1 MKTKYKQKYI
11 ESTENQKWKTVK
23 DEQPVKSVKWDCGN
37 EVFVCKLEGGDEY
50 TCGWKDFY
58 RKHVELST
66 KRSEYFDILKS
77 DTNSENFEISTWM
90 CFMNGFLH
98 YLESLPEEIPLNKS
112 VHINNKGLTDYIFDR
127 TDDLCDSLSIDE
139 APDWLVNDIK
149 NLVKCPDMMLY
160 MIED

>member
-1 MKTKYKQKYI
+1 MKEKYKTKYI
-11 ESTENQKWKTVK
+11 ESTEAQKWKTVGT
-23 DEQPVKSVKWDCGN
+23 EIPLTSVEWDNEN
-37 EVFVCKLEGGDEY
+37 EVFNCKTKKGKEY
-50 TCGWKDFY
+50 SCDWKSFFTN
-58 RKHVELST
+58 HVELST
-66 KRSEYFDILKS
+66 KRSEFFDILKS
-77 DTNSENFEISTWM
+77 DTTSENFKISTWM

-98 YLESLPEEIPLNKS
+98 YLESLPEEVPLNKS

-127 TDDLCDSLSIDE
+127 TDDLCDSLKIDE